1 MGKSRRRTH
10 KKKLRRNMI
19 CNEWEK
25 ILRGKAERRIRK
37 ISRKLKENIR
47 KNYVRKK

>member
-1 MGKSRRRTH
+1 
-10 KKKLRRNMI
+10 MI

-37 ISRKLKENIR
+37 IYRKLKDNAK